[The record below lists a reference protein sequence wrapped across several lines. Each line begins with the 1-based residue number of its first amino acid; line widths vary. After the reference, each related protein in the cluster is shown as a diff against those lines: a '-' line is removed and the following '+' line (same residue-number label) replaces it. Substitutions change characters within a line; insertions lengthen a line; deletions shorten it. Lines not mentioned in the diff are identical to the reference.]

1 MKLNTKNK
9 KPLKQIVLG
18 VLVSWLWDSNPRP
31 ADYKGYLNPHKVFI
45 YNSLSVF
52 AIASAIVIFLEK
64 LLCVFLLKVS

>member
-31 ADYKGYLNPHKVFI
+31 ADYKAGIYKYIIELIPCNYL
-45 YNSLSVF
+45 YNKDLWRE
-52 AIASAIVIFLEK
+52 AYN
-64 LLCVFLLKVS
+64 